1 MSDFKYFWC
10 KKSMGSSP
18 TRIILNMDHVSA
30 IRYLQDD
37 DNYFMVDMADGSSY
51 YFTREELES
60 LMRGLGNADNR
71 LFDEDGNRL

>member
-18 TRIILNMDHVSA
+18 TRIILNLDHVSA

-37 DNYFMVDMADGSSY
+37 
-51 YFTREELES
+51 
-60 LMRGLGNADNR
+60 NR
-71 LFDEDGNRL
+71 L